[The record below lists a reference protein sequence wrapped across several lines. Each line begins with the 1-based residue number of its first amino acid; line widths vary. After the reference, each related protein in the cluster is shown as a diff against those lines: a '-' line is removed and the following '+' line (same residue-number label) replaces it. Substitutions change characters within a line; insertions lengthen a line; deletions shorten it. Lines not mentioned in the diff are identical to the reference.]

1 PCRFASC
8 SHCVPS
14 CCWAPCPPPRRWPT
28 PRSLRA
34 LTRAGCATWSTRTAT
49 TRSPTASPGKA
60 APSWRSCPAAPRP
73 SAGSRSARCSRPPR
87 GWIATAWTAP
97 GRWPCSRKAGG
108 RSSAPGRSPA
118 TCCTSSSSCPT
129 ALTPPSSRPRSTSWP
144 RSPTTRKSSSAANA
158 TSCED
163 ERPMSYREGRFWQP
177 DVTVATVVV
186 DDGRLLC
193 VEERVHGRLVLNQPA
208 GHRAPVERVL
218 EVALRET
225 REGAAWDVGVTASIG
240 AYQWT
245 APAGEDG
252 SAGRH
257 YLRFAFA
264 AEPVAHDP
272 ALSLDDGIV
281 RALWMAPS
289 ELRAAAE
296 RHRSP
301 LVWRVVAD
309 YLAGQRHPL
318 ATVAQLE

>member
-1 PCRFASC
+1 
-8 SHCVPS
+8 
-14 CCWAPCPPPRRWPT
+14 
-28 PRSLRA
+28 
-34 LTRAGCATWSTRTAT
+34 
-49 TRSPTASPGKA
+49 
-60 APSWRSCPAAPRP
+60 
-73 SAGSRSARCSRPPR
+73 
-87 GWIATAWTAP
+87 
-97 GRWPCSRKAGG
+97 
-108 RSSAPGRSPA
+108 
-118 TCCTSSSSCPT
+118 
-129 ALTPPSSRPRSTSWP
+129 
-144 RSPTTRKSSSAANA
+144 
-158 TSCED
+158 
-163 ERPMSYREGRFWQP
+163 MSYREGRFWQP

-193 VEERVHGRLVLNQPA
+193 VEERVQGRLVLNQPA
-208 GHRAPVERVL
+208 GHL
-218 EVALRET
+218 EPDESLLEAALRET
-225 REGAAWDVGVTASIG
+225 REETAWDVRLTAFIG
-240 AYQWT
+240 AYQWK

-252 SAGRH
+252 SDGRH